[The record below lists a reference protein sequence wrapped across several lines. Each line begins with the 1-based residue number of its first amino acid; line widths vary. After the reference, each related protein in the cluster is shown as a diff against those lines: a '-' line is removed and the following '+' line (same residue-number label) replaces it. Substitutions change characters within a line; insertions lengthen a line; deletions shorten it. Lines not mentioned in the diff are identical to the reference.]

1 MDLRSTSARGAGPRW
16 SCVPARA
23 PLARLRALV
32 GRGDGRA
39 NTASFGER
47 GRRGSRWCCRL
58 GNDVRRVCDS
68 SRRAVEHHI
77 LAQHSSRHS
86 TTRGV
91 SKIVHVFISL
101 SMSKLPTLALTVL
114 TVPLSSAQSSS
125 ASPL

>member
-23 PLARLRALV
+23 PLARLRASVV

-68 SRRAVEHHI
+68 PGRAVEHHI
-77 LAQHSSRHS
+77 LASR
-86 TTRGV
+86 TTNVLRR
-91 SKIVHVFISL
+91 F
-101 SMSKLPTLALTVL
+101 ALT
-114 TVPLSSAQSSS
+114 
-125 ASPL
+125 